1 MGINNKTKTYNKQ
14 IHHGNLLLEAATKS
28 KKEIHASM
36 SVDDVKRKGITQ
48 LEHHM
53 KGTTKSSTSSSTDG
67 AAGISKEPANNRER
81 VQPTK
86 PDKKKGG
93 QPDIISGADGI
104 FSNSTIQNCI
114 RSEDEDSDDERCN
127 KDKVLANN

>member
-1 MGINNKTKTYNKQ
+1 MET
-14 IHHGNLLLEAATKS
+14 LEAATRS
-28 KKEIHASM
+28 EKEIPTSM
-36 SVDDVKRKGITQ
+36 SLDDVERKGITQ

-67 AAGISKEPANNRER
+67 AAGINNELVNNREW

-86 PDKKKGG
+86 PNKKKGG
-93 QPDIISGADGI
+93 EPTIRWADGI

-114 RSEDEDSDDERCN
+114 RLEDKDSDDEHCN
-127 KDKVLANN
+127 KDEALETTKEGARKR